1 VKATLGMFVERLIA
15 QGEKV
20 TKVPGGWITRCPS
33 CGVEGAL
40 FIGGKA
46 STPLEAWRFACTD
59 AGAES

>member
-1 VKATLGMFVERLIA
+1 MLIERLIA

-33 CGVEGAL
+33 CDVEDAL

-46 STPLEAWRFACTD
+46 STPLEAWRFNCGD